1 MTDPAKTGDLLTEFF
16 GRSVVALELAAESS
30 EFMSSIA
37 AIALAIERSL
47 RAVWQV
53 DNCRKRWQRRRCA
66 ALGGGISFA
75 ISGRPTAVAGPRLDH

>member
-1 MTDPAKTGDLLTEFF
+1 MVDQAKASDLLTEFF

-47 RAVWQV
+47 RA
-53 DNCRKRWQRRRCA
+53 
-66 ALGGGISFA
+66 GG
-75 ISGRPTAVAGPRLDH
+75 